1 MSGDSPQFQTDLI
14 RRLHCAEGHLHGIAM
29 MIERGADCESVVHQ
43 TLAVQGALREINRLI
58 LRQHLDVCLRE
69 HLHEADDAAREKCL
83 AEVVSLYQ
91 LLGAPAPPTRKERV

>member
-1 MSGDSPQFQTDLI
+1 MLRDTLEFKADIT
-14 RRLHCAEGHLHGIAM
+14 RRLRCAEGHLHGIAM

-83 AEVVSLYQ
+83 AEVLSLYQ
-91 LLGAPAPPTRKERV
+91 LLGAPAPLTGKERV